1 MAPPGAIGCILIV
14 VRLGLSCRRFTPQV
28 EQVAVL
34 QAGKPIGQA
43 RTTARPRQIG
53 QPPIIPA
60 DDLTFQ
66 SAAVQSRCRYLV
78 RGDP

>member
-1 MAPPGAIGCILIV
+1 MAPPRAIGVCL
-14 VRLGLSCRRFTPQV
+14 RRRSPWKAERV
-28 EQVAVL
+28 PVL
-34 QAGKPIGQA
+34 QAGNRLA
-43 RTTARPRQIG
+43 TTAARPGQIG